1 PVEAPVEAPVVAEA
15 PVVEAAPEREVATP
29 TPRPRVEAVTE
40 VAADTLAAELA
51 LLRRARAAQS
61 AGDAADALAA
71 LAEHRQRFPH
81 GALSAEREGTSALLR
96 CQSRPDPA
104 VAASFARTYPSS
116 PLLARVRGACT
127 SDSE

>member
-1 PVEAPVEAPVVAEA
+1 
-15 PVVEAAPEREVATP
+15 
-29 TPRPRVEAVTE
+29 
-40 VAADTLAAELA
+40 

-61 AGDAADALAA
+61 AGDTADALAA
-71 LAEHRQRFPH
+71 LAEHRERFPR

-104 VAASFARTYPSS
+104 VAASFARAYPSS